1 MLLISLKPVFL
12 RCQLGFDHASVR
24 RVLSGYVVVTGLAV
38 QTSLIDVLLVIIY
51 TLLFRCIIAC
61 MCVRVRVRTCVNGA
75 PSPCRCS
82 LEVCRAGRI
91 AHARNWLHSGVC
103 EWTRIAWYLVL
114 CTCSPIWKGDPLAS
128 SLQCLDDIVPELHEK
143 HKLEVTIIA
152 QVSECVC
159 LSVFESTNSVYWDW
173 ACAVRLVCYWMW
185 LPCVPPPP
193 SPSILAWLC
202 SLMLCVFWRRHSR
215 GGSSPLS
222 QHHWKMATKT
232 GPQRIV
238 LVRECMYLYHAP
250 LCII

>member
-1 MLLISLKPVFL
+1 MSTWFRPCFCKTGAL
-12 RCQLGFDHASVR
+12 RLR
-24 RVLSGYVVVTGLAV
+24 SGYKVGCTDILNRCTFSHNLYITLSLHHCMYVCACACAYMCKWCSFSV
-38 QTSLIDVLLVIIY
+38 QVQSWSLSCWTD
-51 TLLFRCIIAC
+51 
-61 MCVRVRVRTCVNGA
+61 RTCQKLTTQWCMWVNTHCMVLGA
-75 PSPCRCS
+75 
-82 LEVCRAGRI
+82 L
-91 AHARNWLHSGVC
+91 
-103 EWTRIAWYLVL
+103 YLQ
-114 CTCSPIWKGDPLAS
+114 SDWKGDPLAS

-238 LVRECMYLYHAP
+238 LVRECMYVYHAP